1 MTALFVANRSSVLI
15 DGVAVEGLQS
25 LVYRVVT
32 EREDIRAVGSGE
44 RVDVSFGLRSVQ
56 GELVIKSAN
65 YVLDAHLAGQSSFQ
79 VVANL
84 KKDPATM
91 HPGERCPSTIATSK
105 ASRSAWMPAARRS
118 PPTPSAPPASRRI
131 VPAADR
137 TITIDGTI
145 YATNF
150 QGFDTTMN
158 ARTAAGE
165 QVEFRP
171 MALAGAPERA
181 RRLCRTE
188 RRTG

>member
-84 KKDPATM
+84 KKDPATD
-91 HPGERCPSTIATSK
+91 
-105 ASRSAWMPAARRS
+105 
-118 PPTPSAPPASRRI
+118 AP
-131 VPAADR
+131 
-137 TITIDGTI
+137 
-145 YATNF
+145 
-150 QGFDTTMN
+150 
-158 ARTAAGE
+158 
-165 QVEFRP
+165 
-171 MALAGAPERA
+171 
-181 RRLCRTE
+181 
-188 RRTG
+188 RRTLSFDDCYVEGKSFGMDAGGSAVTTYAFSATRIREE